1 MYMPDSASVLSD
13 FLKLSAQEQR
23 DVLHGLVASGD
34 DVNQERG
41 WQNSDLDSYD
51 VRRFKVGLQCP
62 HCDSQ
67 QVIRNGKQADDT
79 QRYLCR
85 AYGKTFQASTST
97 VLLGARLKRH

>member
-1 MYMPDSASVLSD
+1 MSDSASVLSD

-67 QVIRNGKQADDT
+67 QVIRNGKQADIN
-79 QRYLCR
+79 QHGSSR
-85 AYGKTFQASTST
+85 
-97 VLLGARLKRH
+97 GAAQTPLSALRKYVHCMCLAPNC